1 MNLPQPVAVEIGAAA
16 LPAAVLVR
24 GRLRTVLAITDR
36 WRIDDEWWR
45 AEISRAYYAVEL
57 EGGVRLTIFRDM
69 VTGAWFQ
76 QQYTPPARLQAG

>member
-1 MNLPQPVAVEIGAAA
+1 MNLPQPAAVDADNAQQPVAV
-16 LPAAVLVR
+16 LLR

-45 AEISRAYYAVEL
+45 AEVSRAYYAVEL
-57 EGGVRLTIFRDM
+57 EGGVHLTLFRDR

-76 QQYTPPARLQAG
+76 QQYTPPVRLQAG

>member
-1 MNLPQPVAVEIGAAA
+1 MNLPQPVAVETGASA

-76 QQYTPPARLQAG
+76 QQYTPPAHLQAG